1 MIYLGGLVSLGGFGL
16 YNMAMR
22 WLPASQ
28 AAMSINLV
36 PLVALLM
43 GWIWLGEALTSL
55 QLVAALAI
63 FGGVLLGQ
71 WTKPVA
77 RVRQPL
83 ASIGA
88 D

>member
-1 MIYLGGLVSLGGFGL
+1 
-16 YNMAMR
+16 MAMR

-43 GWIWLGEALTSL
+43 GWIWLGEELTPL

-77 RVRQPL
+77 RNREPL
-83 ASIGA
+83 ASM
-88 D
+88 